1 MTMSQTAMD
10 DSTFRKVHTLIDKL
24 RRRTEAT
31 TRRDTLP
38 STDPDSDDGLL
49 PTNGISIRDNLR
61 KENGHL
67 TDEPM
72 GLIREASSVGAK
84 APVTKPTISTAAQA
98 EASSSLRLV
107 PRVGEV
113 AIVPTQPHIETRLT
127 LVPRIGTI
135 EIPPTEMEAK
145 VTQLTCVPRVGTT
158 EIAPTQI
165 QVEEKQP
172 VFPSRVDREEIAP
185 SPPFSK
191 PFLLSD
197 SASDQSGRHP
207 KAKTTTPTPDPDA
220 KPKLLPKPYHAGSV
234 LDRCVAEFASNRRI
248 ATFSFEKETNNTTDY
263 PKSASTRPAVINA
276 NPPRPGSLS
285 RRPATRVWHEKN
297 GRWIPIRLPTVPSKE
312 YQVSRPW
319 LFPGLNAP
327 PELLQAATNRLTCRP
342 DAPIRPNPPKNRK
355 TPVSKIVSFLGG
367 TVAIP
372 SRTKSDGQGD
382 ATPLFGTISRTAPAE
397 SFGSLFGGR
406 STTKSPN
413 KGGEQGKGTPA
424 WSLFEAKAGSPSTS
438 LEFVFKGTPT
448 RGSSGPKKNLVGGSV
463 LKEASI
469 LSKSSLVG
477 SAQGEESMSEGTD
490 LDKPLAR
497 DQDTDHGNSGGSQI
511 KTSPRPSPGAIFDKK
526 AHENTIFNF
535 DYQPS
540 RRGYWS

>member
-1 MTMSQTAMD
+1 MIQAAME

-31 TRRDTLP
+31 TSRGAPPPTE
-38 STDPDSDDGLL
+38 PDSDDGLL
-49 PTNGISIRDNLR
+49 PTNVPGTHGICIRDSLR
-61 KENGHL
+61 EENGHL
-67 TDEPM
+67 TGEPM
-72 GLIREASSVGAK
+72 GLIRKASSDSAK
-84 APVTKPTISTAAQA
+84 ARVAKPTISTVVQA

-135 EIPPTEMEAK
+135 EIPPAEMEAK
-145 VTQLTCVPRVGTT
+145 ATQLTCVPRVGTT

-172 VFPSRVDREEIAP
+172 
-185 SPPFSK
+185 K
-191 PFLLSD
+191 PFFPSD

-207 KAKTTTPTPDPDA
+207 KAKTMTSTPGPDA

-248 ATFSFEKETNNTTDY
+248 ATFSLEKETNDTTDC

-327 PELLQAATNRLTCRP
+327 PELLQAATNRLTRRP
-342 DAPIRPNPPKNRK
+342 DAPIRPNPPKSWK
-355 TPVSKIVSFLGG
+355 GPVSKTVSFLGG

-372 SRTKSDGQGD
+372 LRSKSDGQGD
-382 ATPLFGTISRTAPAE
+382 ATPLFETISRTAPAE

-406 STTKSPN
+406 PTTKSPN

-424 WSLFEAKAGSPSTS
+424 WSLFDAKPGSPSTS

-469 LSKSSLVG
+469 LSRSILVG
-477 SAQGEESMSEGTD
+477 SAQGKGSMSEGTD

-497 DQDTDHGNSGGSQI
+497 DQDTDHGNSSGPQI
-511 KTSPRPSPGAIFDKK
+511 TTSPRPSPGAIFDKK
-526 AHENTIFNF
+526 AHENAIFNF

-540 RRGYWS
+540 GRTYWS